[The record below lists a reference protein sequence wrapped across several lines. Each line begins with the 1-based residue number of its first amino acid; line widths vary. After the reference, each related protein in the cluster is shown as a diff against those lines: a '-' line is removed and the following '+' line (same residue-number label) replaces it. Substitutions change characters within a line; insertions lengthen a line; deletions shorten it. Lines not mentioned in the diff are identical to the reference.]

1 MTPCISPLPHDG
13 PLQEK
18 PTLGLIQE
26 EAEAHQAQGV
36 KSIQP
41 SQGLGPGA
49 EGGRVPAQEEGEE
62 DISGQFVC
70 ETVMRSLT
78 LEEAPDH
85 TPLCGNCPGKG
96 EFLLIGSILSLC

>member
-26 EAEAHQAQGV
+26 EAEAHQ
-36 KSIQP
+36 
-41 SQGLGPGA
+41 GLGPGA

-62 DISGQFVC
+62 DMSGTQFVC

-85 TPLCGNCPGKG
+85 TPLRGNCPYKG
-96 EFLLIGSILSLC
+96 EFLLISSILSLC